1 MDIAYLIRHPED
13 LNSETL
19 HQLREL
25 VACFPYYQAAR
36 LLYLQNLFL
45 LHDPTFDQELRR
57 AALYLPNRRLLFN
70 MVHGRQYEL
79 HLPQKKEANT
89 PTETPDDTVQGG
101 DRTASLISNF
111 LRDAGAVAAKTGK
124 STKYPVTASPSS
136 DYMSYLFQSQ
146 GIDDNT
152 DGLDLLGL
160 TISPQKHK
168 NEIKET
174 AAELNSTTPLA
185 HPESDRMVDL
195 ITSFIDKGKSNE
207 RLQIDHN
214 APPPTD
220 GEDFIESENETF
232 APEEGCCTATL
243 ARIYIKQGKY
253 ERAMEIFTKL
263 HLNNRKKSA
272 YFADQI
278 RFLQKLAINNKHK
291 S

>member
-1 MDIAYLIRHPED
+1 MDIAHLIRHPEE

-70 MVHGRQYEL
+70 MIHGRQYEL
-79 HLPQKKEANT
+79 HLPQKKEDTAPN
-89 PTETPDDTVQGG
+89 ETTTATTTQG
-101 DRTASLISNF
+101 DRTTSLISNF
-111 LRDAGAVAAKTGK
+111 LRDANAAAAKGGK
-124 STKYPVTASPSS
+124 TSKPTVTASPSS
-136 DYMSYLFQSQ
+136 DYMSYLFQTK
-146 GIDDNT
+146 GIDDSNE
-152 DGLDLLGL
+152 DGFDLLGL
-160 TISPQKHK
+160 PTGATQRESEPTTTETVPTASPT
-168 NEIKET
+168 N
-174 AAELNSTTPLA
+174 
-185 HPESDRMVDL
+185 PESGRMVDL
-195 ITSFIDKGKSNE
+195 ITSFIDKSRGNE
-207 RLQIDHN
+207 RLQLNLN
-214 APPPTD
+214 AEPEAQEEEVLD
-220 GEDFIESENETF
+220 SENETV
-232 APEEGCCTATL
+232 APEDSCCTETL

>member
-1 MDIAYLIRHPED
+1 MDIAYLIRHPEE

-79 HLPQKKEANT
+79 QIPQKKET
-89 PTETPDDTVQGG
+89 PTLAETTAPAQQG
-101 DRTASLISNF
+101 DRTTSLISSF
-111 LRDAGAVAAKTGK
+111 LRDANAAAAKGGK
-124 STKYPVTASPSS
+124 TKRPVVASPSS
-136 DYMSYLFQSQ
+136 DYMSYLFQTQ
-146 GIDDNT
+146 GIDDSNE
-152 DGLDLLGL
+152 DGFDLLGL
-160 TISPQKHK
+160 PTGIAAKQDEG
-168 NEIKET
+168 NETVNEETST
-174 AAELNSTTPLA
+174 AAET
-185 HPESDRMVDL
+185 DRTADL
-195 ITSFIDKGKSNE
+195 ITSFIDKGKGNE
-207 RLQIDHN
+207 RLQLDHN
-214 APPPTD
+214 A
-220 GEDFIESENETF
+220 EDESQEEELVESENENV
-232 APEEGCCTATL
+232 APEDACCTETL

-263 HLNNRKKSA
+263 NLNNRKKSA